1 MVRSALLSWTLTVVF
16 IATAAYYVWRSLRPV
31 GGRRP
36 TTPDR
41 VSSAVHIGMSVG
53 MIPMLWWWGMSLPA
67 LPQAVVFGLGAV
79 WFLVLAASGSRVASC
94 MLHDCKG
101 ARLINVHHVV
111 LMVAM
116 VWMVALMS
124 VPALQASPASAAPAA
139 PAAAVSTADHAVEHD
154 MGSMAGMD
162 HSVDHAMDMGAAG
175 TGAMGRAGA
184 GPSVAVAVSLALV
197 AYFLLL
203 IPWWIYEMVLASRS
217 VGGLVRVQTRPGAKP
232 VGRGRRARQRAVA
245 LEAAVHAAKCG
256 GMGVMLL
263 AML

>member
-1 MVRSALLSWTLTVVF
+1 MVRSALLSWTLTVIF
-16 IATAAYYVWRSLRPV
+16 IATAAYYVWRSMRPV

-67 LPQAVVFGLGAV
+67 LPQALVFGLGAV

-116 VWMVALMS
+116 VWMLALMYI
-124 VPALQASPASAAPAA
+124 PALQASPAAAASAVPAVPVASAAA
-139 PAAAVSTADHAVEHD
+139 EHD

-162 HSVDHAMDMGAAG
+162 HSVGPAVDTGAPG
-175 TGAMGRAGA
+175 MVAMGRTGA
-184 GPSVAVAVSLALV
+184 SPSAAVAVSLVLV

-217 VGGLVRVQTRPGAKP
+217 VGGLVRVQRRPGAKP
-232 VGRGRRARQRAVA
+232 VGPGRRARQRAVA